1 MISILKT
8 ECLPP
13 GPSSCFHELKSPVY
27 LPPTESLG
35 APHTSYVSSIDTFQ
49 ALISI
54 PNHTYSPTHSQI
66 APRCKFVTL
75 AGGHDPMN

>member
-1 MISILKT
+1 M
-8 ECLPP
+8 
-13 GPSSCFHELKSPVY
+13 SSCFHELKSPVY
-27 LPPTESLG
+27 LPPSESLG
-35 APHTSYVSSIDTFQ
+35 APHTSYVLSIDTFQ